1 LYEAGSYDCIVVG
14 AGHAGCEAAHA
25 VVRMGCR
32 VLLLTHSLD
41 SIALMPCNPSVGGPA
56 KGHVVAEI
64 DALGGL
70 MGRVADL
77 SYLQMRMLNTGKGPA
92 VRALRA
98 QADKKQYQTAMRR
111 ILEQTE
117 GLRIVQALVT
127 EVLTQ
132 DGRVCGV
139 GTHYGAVFQAPT
151 VVITA
156 GTYLE
161 GKVIVGNTTLVSG
174 PNSLLAST
182 GLSGNLRS
190 LGIEMGRFKTGTPPR
205 IHRRSVDFALM
216 DEQKGDSNPWRF
228 SARSSK
234 VPKEQLS
241 CWLTYTTPQTH
252 EIIRANLHRSP
263 LYAGL
268 IEGRGPRYCPSIED
282 KVVRFADKDR
292 HQIFLEPEGYET
304 DEMYVQG
311 LSTSLPEDVQ
321 VEMLRSVIGLRG
333 AEMMRPGYAIEYD
346 YVVPTGLSLTLES
359 KVCAGLFFAGQING
373 SSGYEEAAGQGLMAG
388 ANAAAQVLGYAPLI
402 LRRSEAYLGVLIDD
416 LVTKGVAE
424 PYRLMTSRAEHRLL
438 LRLDNAY
445 GRLGETAAQYGLI
458 SQAEFQAIKE
468 EEVELAYWVG
478 WMEKRQVRAGDEINA
493 LLQSVGTT
501 PVSDAYTA
509 AQLLRRPEVRWDL
522 LCQVVPELVALPLQ
536 LATRVEI
543 EVKYAGYI
551 AKEREQVERFLELEH
566 RAIPQGLRY
575 EDIKA
580 LSSEAREKL
589 ARQRPQFIGQ
599 ALRMSGV
606 SPSDVAVLLV
616 FMGGR

>member
-25 VVRMGCR
+25 AVRMGCR

-77 SYLQMRMLNTGKGPA
+77 SFLQIRMLNTGKGPA

-98 QADKKQYQTAMRR
+98 QADKKQYQVEMKR
-111 ILEQTE
+111 ILEGTE

-127 EVLTQ
+127 EVLAE
-132 DGRVCGV
+132 DGRAYGV
-139 GTHYGAVFQAPT
+139 RTHYGALFLAPT
-151 VVITA
+151 IVITA

-161 GKVIVGNTTLVSG
+161 GKVIVGSTTLASG

-182 GLSGNLRS
+182 GLAANLRKH
-190 LGIEMGRFKTGTPPR
+190 GIEMGRFKTGTPPR
-205 IHRRSVDFALM
+205 IHRRGVDFARM
-216 DEQKGDSNPWRF
+216 DEQKGDSNAWRF
-228 SARSSK
+228 SARSCRE
-234 VPKEQLS
+234 PREQLS
-241 CWLTYTTPQTH
+241 CWLTYTTLRTH

-292 HQIFLEPEGYET
+292 HQIFLEPEGYDT

-311 LSTSLPEDVQ
+311 FSTSLPEDVQ
-321 VEMLRSVIGLRG
+321 VEMLRSVIGLEK

-373 SSGYEEAAGQGLMAG
+373 SSGYEEAAGQGLVAG
-388 ANAAAQVLGYAPLI
+388 ANAAAQVLGRAPLL

-416 LVTKGVAE
+416 LVTKGVSE

-438 LRLDNAY
+438 LRLDNAH
-445 GRLGETAAQYGLI
+445 GRLGERASQCGLI
-458 SQAEFQAIKE
+458 TPAEYQAIIE
-468 EEVELAYWVG
+468 EEDDLALWVA
-478 WMEKRQVRAGDEINA
+478 WMEKRQLRAEDEVNVA
-493 LLQSVGTT
+493 LQSVGTT
-501 PVSDAYTA
+501 PISESHTA

-522 LCQVVPELVALPLQ
+522 LCTLVPELVALPPQ
-536 LATRVEI
+536 LAMRVEI

-551 AKEREQVERFLELEH
+551 AKEKEQVERFLQLEN
-566 RAIPQGLRY
+566 RAIPPKLRY
-575 EDIKA
+575 EEIKA

-589 ARQRPQFIGQ
+589 ARQRPQYIGQ

-606 SPSDVAVLLV
+606 SPADVAVLLV
-616 FMGGR
+616 YMEGR